1 MKICAIIC
9 EFNPFHNGHKYLLD
23 TARKLSGCDALLCIM
38 SGNFTQR
45 GEICILDKFSRA
57 KHAVLGGADCVIQ
70 LPTYFA
76 TAPAEIFAE
85 GAVKILASI
94 PDVCTVAFGCESGKA
109 QNFLE
114 AAKILNEE
122 SQAFKSTLIKRLNEG
137 ESYIKSVAAAFE
149 ACGGN
154 KGFIES
160 PNNILGVEYAKAVL
174 KLKPDI
180 KLLPIE
186 RVGAGYNDEK
196 IIENYSSASAIRQN
210 LDSPLLKNNVP
221 VFVFEDLKN
230 ARLAEEAFGNIQRYA
245 IVSGGKERLSMTAGC
260 SEGLE
265 NKLYS
270 LSGLPDKNIIKEA
283 TGKRYS
289 ASRIR
294 RILTCNALGL
304 YEKDCKKFLNGE
316 LYIKPLAVKQCA
328 KDDILTA
335 LTRSIF
341 PLIIRQR
348 DLANLS
354 EKAKECFKKDILES
368 KVWGIANGKT
378 NYDFTL
384 LTI

>member
-1 MKICAIIC
+1 
-9 EFNPFHNGHKYLLD
+9 LLD
-23 TARKLSGCDALLCIM
+23 TASKLSGCDALLCIM

-45 GEICILDKFSRA
+45 GEICILDKFTRA

-70 LPTYFA
+70 LPAHFA
-76 TAPAEIFAE
+76 TAPAEIFAY
-85 GAVKILASI
+85 GAVKILSSI
-94 PDVCTVAFGCESGKA
+94 PEVTALAFGCECGTA
-109 QNFLE
+109 QEFIN

-122 SQAFKSTLIKRLNEG
+122 SQIFKKVLNCKIDEG

-154 KGFIES
+154 KSFIES

-186 RVGAGYNDEK
+186 RIGAGYNDEK
-196 IIENYSSASAIRQN
+196 LIGNFSSASAIRQN
-210 LDSPLLKNNVP
+210 LNSPLIKNNLP
-221 VFVFEDLKN
+221 EFVFKDLRN
-230 ARLAEEAFGNIQRYA
+230 VRPGEEAFGNIQRYA
-245 IVSGGKERLSMTAGC
+245 IVAGGKGGLLKTEGC

-270 LSGLPDKNIIKEA
+270 LSDLPVEDIIKEA

-294 RILTCNALGL
+294 RIITSNALEL
-304 YEKDCKKFLNGE
+304 YKKDCEKFLNGD
-316 LYIKPLAVKQCA
+316 LYIKPLAVRQNA
-328 KDDILTA
+328 KNEILNA
-335 LTRSIF
+335 LTRSVF
-341 PLIIRQR
+341 PLVIRQR
-348 DLANLS
+348 DMANLS
-354 EKAKECFKKDILES
+354 ENAKECFEKDIFES
-368 KVWGIANGKT
+368 KVWGIANSKSI
-378 NYDFTL
+378 YDFTL